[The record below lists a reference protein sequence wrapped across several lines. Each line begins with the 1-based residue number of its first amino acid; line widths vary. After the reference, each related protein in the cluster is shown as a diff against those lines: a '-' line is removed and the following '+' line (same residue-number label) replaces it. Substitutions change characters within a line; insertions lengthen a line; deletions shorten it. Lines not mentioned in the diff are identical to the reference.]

1 MKKLFLFTKDTKG
14 PGYVPNNQIFAYASG
29 LTGQNI
35 SYSYVSGW
43 LRYFCINILHIDSLK
58 VGSIFSASYVW
69 DAINDPVVGAYVDRR
84 KYKPYHKLR
93 PYLLWCPP
101 LIGILIA
108 AMFFDVNFSENGKVI
123 YILLLYFAFDLIYSF
138 QDVGLWGMIALSSP
152 HSEERARVAQWVS
165 IGAGAGGAIVGLFQQ
180 LRSMMTGAGIKDMT
194 VFLIFGFVFG
204 LGGELI
210 SMNAYRIRELV
221 ATDPPQKESVWQ
233 SLSVIRH
240 NRTLLLIC
248 AARLSQEFSPKVQNA
263 YFFENCTHYQIG
275 NTQISGQNA
284 EFLYGLFGGIPGA
297 AAQFFANKI
306 AAKIGGMKRIL
317 LISQS
322 VSILIRVITFFIGYD
337 SFPKFIIMTLLISL
351 VNLPGSLMDIAH
363 RSLTSDSIDELEL
376 KTGLRTEGVSFSM
389 QNFTS
394 KMRSGAATLIEG
406 ILLKKLGYDSYRKEA
421 GLPQSET
428 FLKWQWPMFCLG
440 PVVGA
445 VLYLIIISFVRDD
458 KEHRAEVER
467 QLKARRAAAQEVAVN
482 SET

>member
-1 MKKLFLFTKDTKG
+1 MKRLFLFTRDTKG

-35 SYSYVSGW
+35 AYGYVSGW

-84 KYKPYHKLR
+84 KYKPYYKLR

-101 LIGILIA
+101 LIGVLIA
-108 AMFFDVNFSENGKVI
+108 CMFFDVNFSENGKVI

-152 HSEERARVAQWVS
+152 HSEERSRVAQWVS
-165 IGAGAGGAIVGLFQQ
+165 IGAGAGGAVVGLFQM
-180 LRSMMTGAGIKDMT
+180 LRSTLIGAGIRDMT

-221 ATDPPQKESVWQ
+221 ATDPPKEESVWQ

-248 AARLSQEFSPKVQNA
+248 SARLAQEFSLKVQNA
-263 YFFENCTHYQIG
+263 YFFENCTHYVIG
-275 NTQISGQNA
+275 GKPVSGQNA
-284 EFLYGLFGGIPGA
+284 EFFYGLFGGIPGA

-322 VSILIRVITFFIGYD
+322 LAILIRVVTFFIGYD
-337 SFPKFIIMTLLISL
+337 SIPKFIIMTLLISL

-363 RSLTSDSIDELEL
+363 RSLTSDSIDELAL
-376 KTGLRTEGVSFSM
+376 NTGLRTEGVSLSM
-389 QNFTS
+389 QNFTR
-394 KMRSGAATLIEG
+394 KMRNGATTLIEG
-406 ILLKKLGYDSYRKEA
+406 ILLKRLGYDSFRKEQ

-445 VLYLIIISFVRDD
+445 ILYLIIISFVKDD
-458 KEHRAEVER
+458 KDRRAEVER
-467 QLKARRAAAQEVAVN
+467 QLKERRAAAQELTAGEVH
-482 SET
+482 

>member
-1 MKKLFLFTKDTKG
+1 MKRLFLFTKDTKG

-35 SYSYVSGW
+35 SYAYVSGW

-69 DAINDPVVGAYVDRR
+69 DAINDPIVGAYVDRR
-84 KYKPYHKLR
+84 KYKPYYKLR

-108 AMFFDVNFSENGKVI
+108 FMFFDVNFSENGKVI

-165 IGAGAGGAIVGLFQQ
+165 IGAGAGGAVVGLFQQ
-180 LRSMMTGAGIKDMT
+180 LRSMMTGAGIRDMT

-204 LGGELI
+204 LGGELL
-210 SMNAYRIRELV
+210 SMNAYRIKEQV

-275 NTQISGQNA
+275 STQISGQNA

-306 AAKIGGMKRIL
+306 AARIGGMKRIL

-322 VSILIRVITFFIGYD
+322 VSILIRVVTFFIGYD

-394 KMRSGAATLIEG
+394 KMRSGATTLIEG
-406 ILLKKLGYDSYRKEA
+406 ILLKKLDYDSYRKEA
-421 GLPQSET
+421 GLPQNET

-445 VLYLIIISFVRDD
+445 ILYLIIISFVKDD
-458 KEHRAEVER
+458 KDHRAEVER
-467 QLKARRAAAQEVAVN
+467 QLKERRAQQEVLSV
-482 SET
+482 ET